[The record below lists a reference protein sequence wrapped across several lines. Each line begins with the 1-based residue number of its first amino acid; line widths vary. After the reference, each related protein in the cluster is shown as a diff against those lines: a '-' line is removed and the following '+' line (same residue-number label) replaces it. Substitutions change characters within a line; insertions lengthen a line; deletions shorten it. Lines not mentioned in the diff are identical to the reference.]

1 MSSAGLQDLQ
11 SAGPLKGSSG
21 TSGAD
26 GAGSPAGYASS
37 IQYHAT
43 SGWAGVE
50 HFTMTTT
57 GSSATVNLTG
67 TLNATDININGA
79 AAAVEAD
86 IVALA
91 IALG

>member
-1 MSSAGLQDLQ
+1 
-11 SAGPLKGSSG
+11 
-21 TSGAD
+21 
-26 GAGSPAGYASS
+26 
-37 IQYHAT
+37 
-43 SGWAGVE
+43 
-50 HFTMTTT
+50 MTTT

-67 TLNATDININGA
+67 TLNATGININGA